1 MNYLLDTH
9 TFLWAAFSPNKLSA
23 KARNEIRSAENQVCI
38 SIVSFWEISLK
49 YTLGKIELSNC
60 TPADMPDI
68 ATQMGIEIIQLGAQ
82 ETASFYQLP
91 NGHSGVTTTDND
103 SHPARFPLPN
113 PPPKGEGT
121 NDLLRKFQVNV
132 AHKDPFDRMII
143 WQAIQQQRTLV
154 SKDANFPEYRQFG
167 LKVLW

>member
-9 TFLWAAFSPNKLSA
+9 AFLWAAFSPNKLSN
-23 KARNEIRSAENQVCI
+23 KTRNEIRSAENQVCI

-68 ATQMGIEIIQLGAQ
+68 ATQMGFEIIQLGAQ

-91 NGHSGVTTTDND
+91 
-103 SHPARFPLPN
+103 
-113 PPPKGEGT
+113 KI
-121 NDLLRKFQVNV
+121 

-143 WQAIQQQRTLV
+143 WQAIQQQRILV
-154 SKDANFPEYRQFG
+154 SKDASFPEYRQFG
-167 LKVLW
+167 LMVLW

>member
-9 TFLWAAFSPNKLSA
+9 TFLWTAFYPNKLSA

-38 SIVSFWEISLK
+38 SSVSFWEISLK

-60 TPADMPDI
+60 TPTDMPEI
-68 ATQMGIEIIQLGAQ
+68 AKQMGIEIIQLGAT

-91 NGHSGVTTTDND
+91 
-103 SHPARFPLPN
+103 
-113 PPPKGEGT
+113 K
-121 NDLLRKFQVNV
+121 V

-143 WQAIQQQRTLV
+143 WQAIQQQFVLI

>member
-1 MNYLLDTH
+1 MSYLLDTH

-23 KARNEIRSAENQVCI
+23 KAREAIRSAENQV
-38 SIVSFWEISLK
+38 SVSSVSFWEISLK

-68 ATQMGIEIIQLGAQ
+68 ATQMGFEMVQLGAQ

-91 NGHSGVTTTDND
+91 
-103 SHPARFPLPN
+103 
-113 PPPKGEGT
+113 K
-121 NDLLRKFQVNV
+121 V
-132 AHKDPFDRMII
+132 AYKDPFDRMII
-143 WQAIQQQRTLV
+143 WQAINQQRVLV

>member
-9 TFLWAAFSPNKLSA
+9 AFLWAAFSPDKLSS
-23 KARNEIRSAENQVCI
+23 KARDEISSAANQVYI
-38 SIVSFWEISLK
+38 SSVSFWEISLK
-49 YTLGKIELSNC
+49 YTLGKIELTAC

-68 ATQMGIEIIQLGAQ
+68 AAQMGIEILQLGAL

-91 NGHSGVTTTDND
+91 
-103 SHPARFPLPN
+103 
-113 PPPKGEGT
+113 K
-121 NDLLRKFQVNV
+121 V

-143 WQAIQQQRTLV
+143 WQAIQQQLTLV

>member
-9 TFLWAAFSPNKLSA
+9 AFLWAAFSPNKLSA

-68 ATQMGIEIIQLGAQ
+68 ATQMGFEIIQLGAQ

-91 NGHSGVTTTDND
+91 
-103 SHPARFPLPN
+103 
-113 PPPKGEGT
+113 K
-121 NDLLRKFQVNV
+121 V

-143 WQAIQQQRTLV
+143 WQAIQQQRILV

>member
-9 TFLWAAFSPNKLSA
+9 AFLWAAFSPNKLSA

-49 YTLGKIELSNC
+49 YTLGKIELTHC

-82 ETASFYQLP
+82 DTASFYQLP
-91 NGHSGVTTTDND
+91 
-103 SHPARFPLPN
+103 
-113 PPPKGEGT
+113 K
-121 NDLLRKFQVNV
+121 V
-132 AHKDPFDRMII
+132 ALKDPFDRMII
-143 WQAIQQQRTLV
+143 WQAIQQQRMLI

>member
-9 TFLWAAFSPNKLSA
+9 AFLCAAFSPNKLSA

-68 ATQMGIEIIQLGAQ
+68 ATQMGFEIIQFGAQ

-91 NGHSGVTTTDND
+91 
-103 SHPARFPLPN
+103 
-113 PPPKGEGT
+113 K
-121 NDLLRKFQVNV
+121 V

-143 WQAIQQQRTLV
+143 WQAIQQQRILV
-154 SKDANFPEYRQFG
+154 SKDANFPGYRQFG

>member
-9 TFLWAAFSPNKLSA
+9 AFLWSAFSPDKLSA
-23 KARNEIRSAENQVCI
+23 KARSEIRSAENQVSI
-38 SIVSFWEISLK
+38 SSVSFWEISLK

-68 ATQMGIEIIQLGAQ
+68 ATQMGIEIVQLGAQ
-82 ETASFYQLP
+82 ETASFYQ
-91 NGHSGVTTTDND
+91 
-103 SHPARFPLPN
+103 FP
-113 PPPKGEGT
+113 K
-121 NDLLRKFQVNV
+121 V

-143 WQAIQQQRTLV
+143 WQAIQQQRVLIST
-154 SKDANFPEYRQFG
+154 DANFREYRKFG

>member
-9 TFLWAAFSPNKLSA
+9 TFLWAAFSPNKLST

-38 SIVSFWEISLK
+38 STVSFWEISLK

-60 TPADMPDI
+60 TPADMPGI
-68 ATQMGIEIIQLGAQ
+68 ATQTGIEIIQPDAL

-91 NGHSGVTTTDND
+91 
-103 SHPARFPLPN
+103 
-113 PPPKGEGT
+113 K
-121 NDLLRKFQVNV
+121 V

-143 WQAIQQQRTLV
+143 WQAIQQQRILI